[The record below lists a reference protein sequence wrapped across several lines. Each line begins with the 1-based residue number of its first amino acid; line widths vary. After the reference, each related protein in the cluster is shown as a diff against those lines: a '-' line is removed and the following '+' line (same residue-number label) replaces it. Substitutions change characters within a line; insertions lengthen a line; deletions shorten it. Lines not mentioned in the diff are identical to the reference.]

1 MNLEFIHTLIRTV
14 TGRKF
19 FVPGLGLLGLAGSL
33 AGLAVFT
40 FIYAKGYSYITN
52 DPEACRN
59 CHVMNQVFE
68 NWSKG
73 GHQHVAVCN
82 DCHVPHNL
90 VGKLIT
96 KADNGFHHSYAFTFK
111 EVPVAI
117 KAREA
122 SAVIVQEN
130 CIRCHAALAA
140 PAACGATGGEP
151 ALRCVACH
159 REVGHVHN

>member
-1 MNLEFIHTLIRTV
+1 MIWHFIRTFIV
-14 TGRKF
+14 TITGRKL
-19 FVPGLGLLGLAGSL
+19 FVPVMVLFCCAGVV
-33 AGLAVFT
+33 AGLAACT

-59 CHVMNQVFE
+59 CHVMNNVFE

-90 VGKLIT
+90 VGKLIV

-111 EVPVAI
+111 KVPVAI
-117 KAREA
+117 KARE
-122 SAVIVQEN
+122 SSQGIVQEN
-130 CIRCHAALAA
+130 CIRCHAAIAA
-140 PAACGATGGEP
+140 PAVCGASGMEP
-151 ALRCVACH
+151 SLRCVSCH